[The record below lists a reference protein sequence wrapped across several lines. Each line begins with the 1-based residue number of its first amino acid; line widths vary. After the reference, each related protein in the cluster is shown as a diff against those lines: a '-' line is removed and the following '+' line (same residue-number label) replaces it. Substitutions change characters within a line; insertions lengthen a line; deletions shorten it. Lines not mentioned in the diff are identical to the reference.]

1 MHARS
6 APAHAYRSRSIIMN
20 WASAPGARFRA
31 FFSSVGIPAYLP
43 ASSLTAAETHRPPP
57 KLANGSR
64 VAESPEGTVRDL
76 YEAING
82 RDVGRLHQ
90 LLAPDLEWWFHGQPE
105 HQHLKRLLTGE
116 AEYIAFEFEPQEVA
130 SFGST
135 VVAEGCSP
143 GAVWV
148 HAWTVEPEG
157 VITQVREYF
166 NTSLTV
172 TRLGGDSALSSPA
185 SSSSEDSAGSTQCL
199 PVWESRLHQRAR
211 KSLPGLVL
219 AI

>member
-1 MHARS
+1 ADPIRLTACHPR
-6 APAHAYRSRSIIMN
+6 PE
-20 WASAPGARFRA
+20 
-31 FFSSVGIPAYLP
+31 LP

-148 HAWTVEPEG
+148 HAWTVDPEG

-185 SSSSEDSAGSTQCL
+185 SSSSSSSSSSSKDSAGSTQCL